1 MGSTPDTVT
10 LPSSEFGNS
19 VSAMLQN
26 DAKPSGTSVI
36 ISSGADHLTL
46 DRVTLLALQQHSTD
60 FKLV

>member
-1 MGSTPDTVT
+1 
-10 LPSSEFGNS
+10 
-19 VSAMLQN
+19 MLQN